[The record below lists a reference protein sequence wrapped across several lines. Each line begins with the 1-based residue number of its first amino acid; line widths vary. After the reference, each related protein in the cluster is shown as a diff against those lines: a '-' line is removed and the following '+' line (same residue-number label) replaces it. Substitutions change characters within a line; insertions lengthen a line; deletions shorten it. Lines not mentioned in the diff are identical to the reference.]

1 MKNLAKLLALT
12 LIASVCLSA
21 CTKETVAPKKPVQS
35 DIKTSGGG
43 TEAGDGN
50 DYLG

>member
-1 MKNLAKLLALT
+1 MKKLAKLLALS
-12 LIASVCLSA
+12 IIVSVCLSA

-35 DIKTSGGG
+35 NIKTLE

-50 DYLG
+50 DYLGIM